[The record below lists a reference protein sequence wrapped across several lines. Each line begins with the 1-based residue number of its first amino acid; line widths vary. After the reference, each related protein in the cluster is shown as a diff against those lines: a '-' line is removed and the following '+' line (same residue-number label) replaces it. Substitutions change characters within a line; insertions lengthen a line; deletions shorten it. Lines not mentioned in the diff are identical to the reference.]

1 MNKLY
6 FDKIIGEVINLKTNE
21 VWCLEDVPTL
31 WKASV
36 EELIKAKETTEVI
49 ND

>member
-6 FDKIIGEVINLKTNE
+6 FDKIIGEVINLKTDK

-31 WKASV
+31 WNASV
-36 EELIKAKETTEVI
+36 EELLNVEQSTLR
-49 ND
+49 

>member
-6 FDKIIGEVINLKTNE
+6 FDKITGEVINTKTDK

-36 EELIKAKETTEVI
+36 EELLLVEQSTLR
-49 ND
+49 

>member
-6 FDKIIGEVINLKTNE
+6 FDKIIGEVVNTKTDK

-31 WKASV
+31 WKANV
-36 EELIKAKETTEVI
+36 EELLNANQSTLR
-49 ND
+49 